1 MWWRVIEKLG
11 FLPHSDYGDK
21 TVTITVFRKRKTLLP
36 RAPTLTS
43 RKGYE
48 PEEEQVCWVEASAEE
63 ARTGAAEKVEVQC
76 KVAMTVAEVNEA
88 VLAVGVGVKLSE
100 HDGFAYTCGRV
111 LAVELEFVS
120 HRWLRPWWPGSDNI
134 PVHSGSHVS
143 YKASPD
149 DALGS
154 KAQALA
160 RYGRRACQEA
170 QGDKA
175 FWIDFSCL
183 DQRKISPGVAML
195 PLYAAHCASLAIID
209 HAEYDERAWTRAER
223 VLFAAF
229 NKPEVVVLGSLGG
242 DKGVL
247 RPHGVLDKTAAGQM
261 GVKELKT
268 ILHQQGLDTRG
279 CLEKADLVA
288 MACGCA
294 LPRRRVRPGAFGPN
308 SLILKLDDPDP
319 SAGAKLTN
327 KQEAPLLRQL
337 VELSCDRW
345 GLGWRGLGGMYWG
358 SKKGLLAISSLRL
371 GVTEVAVQVFV

>member
-160 RYGRRACQEA
+160 RYGRRTCQEA

-268 ILHQQGLDTRG
+268 KLHKEGLDTTR

-288 MACGCA
+288 MACG

-327 KQEAPLLRQL
+327 EQEAPLLRQL

-345 GLGWRGLGGMYWG
+345 GVGWRGLGGTYWG